1 MTLKSSKI
9 NQKWPKTS
17 QIFKP
22 KFRFF
27 AIFELGTHFFD
38 LNGIFR
44 NLLFLDHSDENFRNF
59 ISLEKFQIQKFN
71 QIFLF
76 ERQPIFPQTS
86 ALF

>member
-17 QIFKP
+17 QNFKP

-27 AIFELGTHFFD
+27 ELGIHFFD

-44 NLLFLDHSDENFRNF
+44 HLLFSDHSDENFRNF
-59 ISLEKFQIQKFN
+59 ISFEKFQIQKFN

>member
-1 MTLKSSKI
+1 MAK
-9 NQKWPKTS
+9 NQ
-17 QIFKP
+17 P
-22 KFRFF
+22 KFQ
-27 AIFELGTHFFD
+27 AKISIFQTWNSFFD

-44 NLLFLDHSDENFRNF
+44 HLLFLDHFEKKFQNF